1 MKNIVSKI
9 TCIILLIFLCLFC
22 SKTTVKADS
31 GNLYLNRLE
40 FKVSVNS
47 DGSINVTE
55 LWDIDIRNTNT
66 LFKTFEIDKEK
77 YSSISDVKVVE
88 RTSGK
93 NYEFSKINKEMYH
106 VTENSFY
113 ALENSDGKFEI
124 AWGIGMD
131 HSTGNRVYQIS
142 YKVNDAIAKY
152 NDYAELYW
160 QFIGNDFSIDADKI
174 TGTIILPSEV
184 NDIQEIKVWGHTEGL
199 NGEIYATGKDE
210 IKFQVNDYK
219 NGNMVEI
226 RTLFPNSIIKT
237 SGRTYNQNR
246 YDEVVKEETKWANK
260 ANIKRQWE
268 EIKDEVIWTF
278 IFYVILAVCIIY
290 IEKAVKYGKKIIQTK
305 KYKPEQKID
314 YFREVPKENATPGE
328 ALYLLKEPYNKFRS
342 CFGNIFSANIL
353 NLKLKEYLNIRVEK
367 ESQNS
372 KKEKIYIKDTRKDLD
387 TLKKEEKGIMSFIRD
402 SLGNNNEIEMKDL
415 EKYIKGHAVKV
426 SGLIERSQI
435 SIEHSLSRDK
445 LLDKKAKVEYKQYKE
460 KAHIYFVIALCSLIY
475 GIIPCTIIFFIN
487 GLLCNKIAKKEN
499 VLTQEGINMKEKW
512 IGLKK
517 YMEDFSLLEEK
528 EVPAIVVWEKF
539 LVYATAFG
547 VADKVL
553 KQLKTVY
560 PNIDE
565 IDTIG
570 TSSSLYF
577 MYHSNFTSSFNSS
590 INSSISSTYS
600 SGSGSGGGFSGGGGG
615 GRWPEVAVVE
625 DRNHPNKEE
634 KNF

>member
-1 MKNIVSKI
+1 MKNIVGKI
-9 TCIILLIFLCLFC
+9 TCIILLIFWCLFC
-22 SKTTVKADS
+22 SKSIVKADTA
-31 GNLYLNRLE
+31 NLHLNELE
-40 FKVSVNS
+40 FKVYINS
-47 DGSINVTE
+47 DGSMNVTE

-77 YSSISDVKVVE
+77 YSSISNVKVVE

-131 HSTGNRVYQIS
+131 HSSGNRVYQIS
-142 YKVNDAIAKY
+142 YKVNDAVAKY

-160 QFIGNDFSIDADKI
+160 QFVGNDFSIDADKI
-174 TGTIILPSEV
+174 TGTIILPREV

-219 NGNMVEI
+219 NENMVEI
-226 RTLFPNSIIKT
+226 RTLFPNAIIK
-237 SGRTYNQNR
+237 SSERTYNQDR

-290 IEKAVKYGKKIIQTK
+290 LEKAVKYGKKIIQAN

-314 YFREVPKENATPGE
+314 YFRELPKEDATPGE
-328 ALYLLKEPYNKFRS
+328 ALYLLREPYNSFRS

-353 NLKLKEYLNIRVEK
+353 NLKLKEYIDIRVEK
-367 ESQNS
+367 ESENT
-372 KKEKIYIKDTRKDLD
+372 KKEKIYIKDNRKDLD

-402 SLGNNNEIEMKDL
+402 ALGNNNEIEMKDI
-415 EKYIKGHAVKV
+415 EKYIKGHAGKV
-426 SGLIERSQI
+426 SGLIQRNQS
-435 SIEHSLSRDK
+435 SIEHSLSKDK
-445 LLDKKAKVEYKQYKE
+445 LLDKKAKGEYKRYKE
-460 KAHIYFVIALCSLIY
+460 KASVYFMVALFSLIY
-475 GIIPCTIIFFIN
+475 GIIPCAIIFLIN
-487 GLLCNKIAKKEN
+487 GILCRKISKKQN
-499 VLTQEGINMKEKW
+499 VLTQDGVNMQEKW
-512 IGLKK
+512 KGLKK
-517 YMEDFSLLEEK
+517 YMEDFSLLNEK
-528 EVPAIVVWEKF
+528 EIPAITIWEKF

-547 VADKVL
+547 IANKVL

-565 IDTIG
+565 IDAIN

-577 MYHSNFTSSFNSS
+577 MYHSNFSSSFSSS

-615 GRWPEVAVVE
+615 GRWPAEAVVE
-625 DRNHPNKEE
+625 DRNH
-634 KNF
+634 

>member
-1 MKNIVSKI
+1 MKNIVGKI
-9 TCIILLIFLCLFC
+9 TCIILLIFWCLFC
-22 SKTTVKADS
+22 SKSIVKADTA
-31 GNLYLNRLE
+31 NLHLNELE
-40 FKVSVNS
+40 FKVYINS
-47 DGSINVTE
+47 DGSMNVTE

-77 YSSISDVKVVE
+77 YSSISNVKVVE

-131 HSTGNRVYQIS
+131 HSSGNRVYQIS
-142 YKVNDAIAKY
+142 YKVNDAVAKY

-160 QFIGNDFSIDADKI
+160 QFVGNDFSIDADKI

-219 NGNMVEI
+219 NENMVEI
-226 RTLFPNSIIKT
+226 RTLFPNAIIK
-237 SGRTYNQNR
+237 SSERTYNQDR

-290 IEKAVKYGKKIIQTK
+290 IEKAVKYGKKIIQAN

-314 YFREVPKENATPGE
+314 YFRELPKEDATPGE
-328 ALYLLKEPYNKFRS
+328 ALYLLREPYNSFRS

-353 NLKLKEYLNIRVEK
+353 NLKLKEYIDIRVEK
-367 ESQNS
+367 ESENT
-372 KKEKIYIKDTRKDLD
+372 KKEKIYIKDNRKDLD
-387 TLKKEEKGIMSFIRD
+387 TLKKEEKGVMSFIRD
-402 SLGNNNEIEMKDL
+402 ALGNNNEIEMKDI
-415 EKYIKGHAVKV
+415 EKYIKGHAGKV
-426 SGLIERSQI
+426 SGLIERNQS
-435 SIEHSLSRDK
+435 SIEHSLSKDK
-445 LLDKKAKVEYKQYKE
+445 LLDKKAKGEYKRYKE
-460 KAHIYFVIALCSLIY
+460 KASVYFMVALFSLIY
-475 GIIPCTIIFFIN
+475 GIIPCAIIFLIN
-487 GLLCNKIAKKEN
+487 GILCRKISKKQN
-499 VLTQEGINMKEKW
+499 VLTQDGVNMQEKW
-512 IGLKK
+512 KGLKK
-517 YMEDFSLLEEK
+517 YMEDFSLLNEK
-528 EVPAIVVWEKF
+528 EIPAITIWEKF

-547 VADKVL
+547 IANKVL

-565 IDTIG
+565 IDAIN

-577 MYHSNFTSSFNSS
+577 MYHSNFSSSFSSS

-615 GRWPEVAVVE
+615 GRWPAEAVVE
-625 DRNHPNKEE
+625 DRNH
-634 KNF
+634 

>member
-1 MKNIVSKI
+1 MKNIVGKI
-9 TCIILLIFLCLFC
+9 TCIILLIFWCLFC
-22 SKTTVKADS
+22 SKSIVKADTA
-31 GNLYLNRLE
+31 NLHLNELE
-40 FKVSVNS
+40 FKVYINS
-47 DGSINVTE
+47 DGSMNVTE

-77 YSSISDVKVVE
+77 YSSISNVKVVE

-131 HSTGNRVYQIS
+131 HSSGNRVYQIS
-142 YKVNDAIAKY
+142 YKVNDAVAKY

-160 QFIGNDFSIDADKI
+160 QFVGNDFSIDADKI
-174 TGTIILPSEV
+174 TGTIILPREV

-219 NGNMVEI
+219 NENMVEI
-226 RTLFPNSIIKT
+226 RTLFPNAIIK
-237 SGRTYNQNR
+237 SSERTYNQDR
-246 YDEVVKEETKWANK
+246 YDEVVIEETKWANK

-290 IEKAVKYGKKIIQTK
+290 LEKAVKYGKKIIQAN

-314 YFREVPKENATPGE
+314 YFRELPKEDATPGE
-328 ALYLLKEPYNKFRS
+328 ALYLLREPYNSFRS

-353 NLKLKEYLNIRVEK
+353 NLKLKEYIDIRVEK
-367 ESQNS
+367 ESENT
-372 KKEKIYIKDTRKDLD
+372 KKEKIYIKDNRKDLD

-402 SLGNNNEIEMKDL
+402 ALGNNNEIEMKDI
-415 EKYIKGHAVKV
+415 EKYIKGHAGKV
-426 SGLIERSQI
+426 SGLIQRNQS
-435 SIEHSLSRDK
+435 SIEHSLSKDK
-445 LLDKKAKVEYKQYKE
+445 LLDKKAKGEYKRYKE
-460 KAHIYFVIALCSLIY
+460 KASVYFMVALFSLIY
-475 GIIPCTIIFFIN
+475 GIIPCAIIFLIN
-487 GLLCNKIAKKEN
+487 GILCRKISKKQN
-499 VLTQEGINMKEKW
+499 VLTQDGVNMQEKW
-512 IGLKK
+512 KGLKK
-517 YMEDFSLLEEK
+517 YMEDFSLLNEK
-528 EVPAIVVWEKF
+528 EIPAITIWEKF

-547 VADKVL
+547 IANKVL

-565 IDTIG
+565 IDAIN

-577 MYHSNFTSSFNSS
+577 MYHSNFSSSFSSS

-615 GRWPEVAVVE
+615 GRWPAEAVVE
-625 DRNHPNKEE
+625 DRNH
-634 KNF
+634 